1 MGPIEVTLKNLVNV
15 GTVNISYIESLGMC
29 MLPHIFLTWCM
40 TSTWAVRKVPWRIFT
55 ACHGEPRR
63 KTVLVGCSHSLGILA
78 HLLRMVS
85 NGTYKWPMR
94 FVSVIGHPNHQ
105 LRIWRLMPRGH
116 SIHEGNWK
124 WRILRILKYCFLVD
138 IGIIIALAGA
148 ERSDERSDFP
158 WFREPHISDW
168 TFSSYPAESLVRCFN
183 TPNFCT
189 QPEQPLPTG
198 YKGIPFTG
206 MILLELKKDT
216 TFTLGK

>member
-124 WRILRILKYCFLVD
+124 WRILRILKYCFFGRYWYHHCPSWCGKERWKERFPLV
-138 IGIIIALAGA
+138 
-148 ERSDERSDFP
+148 S
-158 WFREPHISDW
+158 W
-168 TFSSYPAESLVRCFN
+168 TTHLWLNIQQLPSWESSSVFQH
-183 TPNFCT
+183 T
-189 QPEQPLPTG
+189 Q
-198 YKGIPFTG
+198 
-206 MILLELKKDT
+206 LLHT
-216 TFTLGK
+216 TRATFANRL